1 MRKVLYI
8 LSQLN
13 DDDIDWLANAGRTW
27 SVAADESL
35 IREGMPVAD
44 LFFVLAGE
52 ASVSVSGMGELVR
65 LGRGEIAGEMSF
77 VDSAPPSATVTA
89 LAGSAILAVDKRAV
103 EARLAEDTGFAARF
117 YRALAIFLADRL
129 RSTTS
134 RMKSA
139 DGLASTSIVEDELDE
154 DLLDQVSL
162 AGIRFEHLLRTLSSA
177 RREG

>member
-13 DDDIDWLANAGRTW
+13 DEDVEWLAHAGRTW
-27 SVAADESL
+27 TVSADEPL
-35 IREGMPVAD
+35 IHEGLPVAD

-89 LAGSAILAVDKRAV
+89 LVGSRILAVDKGAV
-103 EARLAEDTGFAARF
+103 EMRLAGDTAFAARF
-117 YRALAIFLADRL
+117 YRSLAIFLADRL

-139 DGLASTSIVEDELDE
+139 DGLASAAVAEDELDE
-154 DLLDQVSL
+154 DLLDHVSL

-177 RREG
+177 RSER

>member
-13 DDDIDWLANAGRTW
+13 DADVEWLAHAGRIWT
-27 SVAADESL
+27 VAADEPL
-35 IREGMPVAD
+35 IHEAMPVAD

-65 LGRGEIAGEMSF
+65 LGRGEIVGEMSF

-89 LAGSAILAVDKRAV
+89 LAGSSILAVDKRAV
-103 EARLAEDTGFAARF
+103 ESRLAEDAGFAARF

-139 DGLASTSIVEDELDE
+139 DGLASHAIAEDELDE

-162 AGIRFEHLLRTLSSA
+162 AGMRFEHLLKTLASA
-177 RREG
+177 RSV